1 MQALLALLVSWLPV
15 VSWCSDCSYAL
26 PQNVVGNSH
35 YACVQ
40 LLGRPDNATFIDP
53 DTWMELDLRFPA
65 QSSVTSSSPAHI
77 YELPHPAGF
86 SGHGS
91 SANGVAFTRDVF
103 TMQALL
109 ALLVS
114 WLPVVSWCSDCSYAL
129 PQNVVGNS
137 HYACVQ
143 LLGRPDN
150 ATFINPDTWM
160 ELDLRLHWSL

>member
-40 LLGRPDNATFIDP
+40 LLGKPDNATFIDP

-65 QSSVTSSSPAHI
+65 QSSATSSSPAHI

-91 SANGVAFTRDVF
+91 SANGVALTRVVF
-103 TMQALL
+103 TMQWTIRLIC
-109 ALLVS
+109 
-114 WLPVVSWCSDCSYAL
+114 PENHHQC
-129 PQNVVGNS
+129 
-137 HYACVQ
+137 
-143 LLGRPDN
+143 
-150 ATFINPDTWM
+150 
-160 ELDLRLHWSL
+160 LRFLHHQSKRQKDAEEMKMAADVA